1 MIAEAHKPAYF
12 RAGDPHCTMSWNERD
27 MRRKQVTETLRLY
40 VHVDYWLAAAGWWF
54 RTAERDVE
62 ISGVPSKLFIIRGYT
77 KLAWI
82 IIS

>member
-1 MIAEAHKPAYF
+1 
-12 RAGDPHCTMSWNERD
+12 MSWNERD
-27 MRRKQVTETLRLY
+27 IGRMLSIETISLY
-40 VHVDYWLAAAGWWF
+40 VPVDYRLAAAGWGF
-54 RTAERDVE
+54 RIGGGGDVE

>member
-1 MIAEAHKPAYF
+1 MYLWIIGLPLLDGGPEL
-12 RAGDPHCTMSWNERD
+12 G
-27 MRRKQVTETLRLY
+27 
-40 VHVDYWLAAAGWWF
+40 GGG
-54 RTAERDVE
+54 DVE